1 MDPQPPADLNNA
13 PPQNDTQESVVSIAE
28 KKQDALNKQKWFKL
42 KIRLAIMALVLLL
55 AGLIF
60 IVFVYNVY
68 QENKPRYE
76 AVDIPKDEEEEPIA
90 EPQSELSFYQSD
102 LFKLALRYPS
112 EATLI
117 EKELEGENPQKL
129 EIAYTPKLV
138 DSNALPSEENVLEG
152 MIFRVT
158 LLDIQNRTLEDITN
172 IKRQSYAEKC
182 PNTANITVPEK
193 VLVDGIE
200 GRTFM
205 VYNCNADYK
214 VIYIPR
220 FGIFYEIMALY
231 DGGVGIRQRYEK
243 ANETIL
249 ASLDFYL
256 SDEEIVVDE
265 PFKTYLNPKFG
276 FSFRQPSFDEKCCDI
291 AEPAVNQTYQKF
303 VVYGEIDKVSVPNKT
318 SILGVF
324 GRKWDSSRNPDDFPT
339 FLQKQKDILV
349 NDFKVVTGNS
359 PSTSEE
365 EVDVGD
371 NGKKGYLLKGYSWKG
386 YQYIFIDYNGL
397 DAVVFVIDNQTGDDF
412 TQKINGILASFKFF

>member
-1 MDPQPPADLNNA
+1 MDPQPPADLNNT
-13 PPQNDTQESVVSIAE
+13 PPQEQESVVSIAE
-28 KKQDALNKQKWFKL
+28 KKEEALKKEKSFKL
-42 KIRLAIMALVLLL
+42 KVKLVILAMIALL
-55 AGLIF
+55 AGVIF
-60 IVFVYNVY
+60 IVFFYSVY

-76 AVDIPKDEEEEPIA
+76 AVDVPKDEEEDPIIEPKN
-90 EPQSELSFYQSD
+90 ELAFYKSD
-102 LFKLALRYPS
+102 LFKLALKYPS

-158 LLDIQNRTLEDITN
+158 LLDIQNRTLDEITS
-172 IKRQSYAEKC
+172 IKRTSYIEKC
-182 PNTANITVPEK
+182 PNTANITNPVGIS
-193 VLVDGIE
+193 VDGIE
-200 GRTFM
+200 GRSFM

-220 FGIFYEIMALY
+220 FGIYYEIMGLY

-243 ANETIL
+243 ANESIL
-249 ASLDFYL
+249 ASVDFYL

-265 PFKTYLNPKFG
+265 PFKTYLSPKFG
-276 FSFRQPSFDEKCCDI
+276 FSFKQPSFDEKCCDI
-291 AEPAVNQTYQKF
+291 AEPAVNQTYEKLI
-303 VVYGEIDKVSVPNKT
+303 VYGEIDKVSVPNKT

-324 GRKWDSSRNPDDFPT
+324 GRKWDKSKNPDDFGT

-349 NDFKVVTGNS
+349 NDFKVVTGNN
-359 PSTSEE
+359 PNTSEE
-365 EVDVGD
+365 EVTVGES
-371 NGKKGYLLKGYSWKG
+371 GKKGYLLKGYSWKG

-397 DAVVFVIDNQTGDDF
+397 NAIVFVIDNQTGDDF
-412 TQKINGILASFKFF
+412 MQKVNGILDSFKFF